1 MRFLA
6 QAALGGL
13 VLGVVAVA
21 AGARGLP
28 PLDTCVGVRQPTS
41 APGQVLAL
49 IEIPAGGR
57 VKYELDLASGRLVAD
72 RILPDSVRYPVNY
85 GMIPCT
91 LGGDG
96 DALDA
101 LIPTEEPL
109 LPGTL
114 VLVEPVAVLS
124 TLDRGERDDK
134 ILALPAAG
142 GSLGS
147 PEPHRVPSAGLLDQL
162 HSFFSTYKGPDADMV
177 VGPWEG
183 PTGALARVREALARQ
198 TGPGA

>member
-1 MRFLA
+1 MRFLT

-13 VLGVVAVA
+13 VLGAVAVA

-28 PLDTCVGVRQPTS
+28 PLDTCAGVRQPAS
-41 APGQVLAL
+41 APGRVLAL

-57 VKYELDLASGRLVAD
+57 VKYELDLPSGRLVAD

-96 DALDA
+96 DALDV

-114 VLVEPVAVLS
+114 VLVEPIAVLS

-134 ILALPAAG
+134 ILALPVAG
-142 GSLGS
+142 RSGGS
-147 PEPHRVPSAGLLDQL
+147 PEPNRVPTAGLLDQL
-162 HSFFSTYKGPDADMV
+162 HSFFSTYKGPDADVV

-183 PTGALARVREALARQ
+183 PDGAQARVREALARH

>member
-1 MRFLA
+1 MRFLT

-28 PLDTCVGVRQPTS
+28 PLDTCAGVRQPAS

-49 IEIPAGGR
+49 IEIAAGGR
-57 VKYELDLASGRLVAD
+57 VKYELDLPSGRLLAD
-72 RILPDSVRYPVNY
+72 RILPDSIRYPVNY

-96 DALDA
+96 DALDV
-101 LIPTEEPL
+101 LVPTEEPL

-114 VLVEPVAVLS
+114 ILVEPVAVLS
-124 TLDRGERDDK
+124 TLDRGEPDDK
-134 ILALPAAG
+134 ILALPVAG
-142 GSLGS
+142 RAVASG
-147 PEPHRVPSAGLLDQL
+147 EPGPVPPGGLLDRL
-162 HSFFSTYKGPDADMV
+162 HSFFSTYKGPDADVV

-183 PTGALARVREALARQ
+183 PAHGLARVREALARSI
-198 TGPGA
+198 GPGA